1 MLILLL
7 ERLVMYINLQFSDD
21 QCDKLIYKL
30 GYKVETMTLYYYS
43 DIDPY
48 GEHKKL
54 NSTDFKVAY
63 KGEKPKELCVERPLL
78 RECSKYL
85 YSNVIQKVVSECIFN
100 AIL

>member
-21 QCDKLIYKL
+21 QCDKLISKV
-30 GYKVETMTLYYYS
+30 GYNVETITLYYYS

-48 GEHKKL
+48 GKYQEL
-54 NSTDFKVAY
+54 NGTDFKVAY

-78 RECSKYL
+78 SECRKYL
-85 YSNVIQKVVSECIFN
+85 YSNVIEKIVNECIFN

>member
-7 ERLVMYINLQFSDD
+7 ERLVMYINLQCSDG
-21 QCDKLIYKL
+21 QCDKLIYKV

-100 AIL
+100 VIL

>member
-1 MLILLL
+1 
-7 ERLVMYINLQFSDD
+7 MYINLQFSDD
-21 QCDKLIYKL
+21 QCDKLIYKV

-63 KGEKPKELCVERPLL
+63 KGGKPKELCVERPG
-78 RECSKYL
+78 R
-85 YSNVIQKVVSECIFN
+85 SESRK
-100 AIL
+100 

>member
-1 MLILLL
+1 MPLLL
-7 ERLVMYINLQFSDD
+7 LAWLIIIFKLEFSDD

-30 GYKVETMTLYYYS
+30 GYKVETITLYYYS

-48 GEHKKL
+48 GKYQEL

-63 KGEKPKELCVERPLL
+63 KGEKPKELCVERPLFS
-78 RECSKYL
+78 ECSKYL
-85 YSNVIQKVVSECIFN
+85 YSNVIEKIINECIFN

>member
-1 MLILLL
+1 MPLLL
-7 ERLVMYINLQFSDD
+7 LAWLIIIFKLEFSDD

-30 GYKVETMTLYYYS
+30 GYKVETITLYYYS

-48 GEHKKL
+48 GKYQEL

-63 KGEKPKELCVERPLL
+63 KGEKPKELCVERPLFS
-78 RECSKYL
+78 ECSKYL
-85 YSNVIQKVVSECIFN
+85 YSNVIEKIVNECIFN

>member
-30 GYKVETMTLYYYS
+30 GYKVETITLYYYS

-48 GEHKKL
+48 GKYKEL

-63 KGEKPKELCVERPLL
+63 KGGK
-78 RECSKYL
+78 
-85 YSNVIQKVVSECIFN
+85 
-100 AIL
+100 A